1 MPSRELK
8 SPKVFVSRLVNSL
21 LQRPMRSS
29 ELSLLRAGASKSPLV
44 GVLRRGFG
52 NRMPVIH
59 GTSVLTNA
67 SATQEKAGAATV
79 LLVEDPAG
87 SEAFV
92 RDAAARY
99 RVVCATMASEAF
111 EIVQRGGVDL
121 TPCNPRPEPPRR
133 SLQSQSRRTS
143 RRIGAAKQSTSRF
156 ATTDPRSST
165 WKPTI
170 HHARSSASSAGQP
183 VGGDGKAPAPRQSR
197 SSLSLQGTP

>member
-1 MPSRELK
+1 
-8 SPKVFVSRLVNSL
+8 
-21 LQRPMRSS
+21 
-29 ELSLLRAGASKSPLV
+29 
-44 GVLRRGFG
+44 
-52 NRMPVIH
+52 MPVIH

-121 TPCNPRPEPPRR
+121 
-133 SLQSQSRRTS
+133 
-143 RRIGAAKQSTSRF
+143 
-156 ATTDPRSST
+156 
-165 WKPTI
+165 
-170 HHARSSASSAGQP
+170 
-183 VGGDGKAPAPRQSR
+183 
-197 SSLSLQGTP
+197 